1 MKPFVKWAG
10 GKTRLLKEIEQRLP
24 ADFDEWV
31 NVTYVEPFVGGGS
44 MLLHMLN
51 KYSNITRAVIND
63 INPVLMKSYL
73 AIKNDPSSLI
83 EDLKELKRE
92 YIRLEIGTLRD
103 DFFYNTR
110 KEYNEMDLANEKKIA
125 LFIFLNHTCF
135 NGLYRENRMGLF
147 NVPHGKYKNPVVFEE
162 SNLLALHDILKK
174 VDIKCGDFANLL
186 NREYENNTFIYIDPP
201 YRPINAEMTMFT
213 EYDKSG
219 FTDADQRRLKLLCD
233 TCTEQ
238 GYKIMVSNSDSYD
251 GDDSYFENL
260 YNEGYHLDRITVTR
274 LINPYNARNRK
285 PQEIIITNY

>member
-51 KYSNITRAVIND
+51 KHSNITRAIIND

-92 YIRLEIGTLRD
+92 YIRLAIGTLRD
-103 DFFYNTR
+103 EFFYNTR

-147 NVPHGKYKNPVVFEE
+147 NVPHGKYKNPVVFDE

-186 NREYENNTFIYIDPP
+186 NREYGNNTFIYIDPP

-219 FTDADQRRLKLLCD
+219 FTDTDQRRLKILCD
-233 TCTEQ
+233 TCTDL

-251 GDDSYFENL
+251 GDVSYFENL
-260 YNEGYHLDRITVTR
+260 YNGGYHLDRITVTR

>member
-24 ADFDEWV
+24 ADFDEWE

-44 MLLHMLN
+44 MLLHMLS
-51 KYSNITRAVIND
+51 KHSNITRAIIND

-73 AIKNDPSSLI
+73 TIKNDPSSLI
-83 EDLKELKRE
+83 EDLNELKRE
-92 YIRLEIGTLRD
+92 YIRLAIGTPRD

-110 KEYNEMDLANEKKIA
+110 KEYNEMDLGNEKKIA

-147 NVPHGKYKNPVVFEE
+147 NVPHGKYKNPVIFEE
-162 SNLLALHDILKK
+162 SNLLELHDILKK

-186 NREYENNTFIYIDPP
+186 NRKYGNNTFIYIDPP

-219 FTDADQRRLKLLCD
+219 FTDADQRRLKILCD
-233 TCTEQ
+233 TCTGL

-251 GDDSYFENL
+251 GDVSYFENL
-260 YNEGYHLDRITVTR
+260 YNGGYHLDRITVTR
-274 LINPYNARNRK
+274 MINPYNARDRR
-285 PQEIIITNY
+285 PQEVIITNY

>member
-1 MKPFVKWAG
+1 
-10 GKTRLLKEIEQRLP
+10 LP

-174 VDIKCGDFANLL
+174 L
-186 NREYENNTFIYIDPP
+186 TS
-201 YRPINAEMTMFT
+201 NAGILRT
-213 EYDKSG
+213 Y
-219 FTDADQRRLKLLCD
+219 
-233 TCTEQ
+233 
-238 GYKIMVSNSDSYD
+238 
-251 GDDSYFENL
+251 
-260 YNEGYHLDRITVTR
+260 
-274 LINPYNARNRK
+274 
-285 PQEIIITNY
+285 

>member
-51 KYSNITRAVIND
+51 KHSNITRAIIND

-92 YIRLEIGTLRD
+92 YIRLTIGTLRD
-103 DFFYNTR
+103 EFFYNAR

-162 SNLLALHDILKK
+162 SNLLALHDILKN

-186 NREYENNTFIYIDPP
+186 NREYGNNTFIYIDPP

-219 FTDADQRRLKLLCD
+219 FTDADQRRLKILCD
-233 TCTEQ
+233 TCTNQ

-251 GDDSYFENL
+251 GDVSYFENL
-260 YNEGYHLDRITVTR
+260 YNGGYHLDRITVTR
-274 LINPYNARNRK
+274 LINPYNARDRK
-285 PQEIIITNY
+285 PQEVIITNY